1 MMMLSIKTLERL
13 RDIITGDS
21 QQSPYKSGPVLI
33 DFFHEFGERDLYG
46 QGFPS
51 RHIYVL
57 DKLKKLNGSDK
68 MRGIVL
74 SAFDYIDSSDF
85 DAEAAA
91 SAFNQQ
97 FAKDGHRLVI
107 EYRGGWMDGSNYIKG
122 PAYFD
127 IRAIKE
133 LTVIP
138 TRLIELSHDSISEH
152 IRKAN
157 HKIDSGDYAGAITNA
172 YTLIESLLKHLL
184 SKFTDQDFG
193 SKGDIRQLY
202 SEVAPY
208 LNLQPKGESLESYLK
223 AILEGLRSQIA
234 GLYEL
239 ANKVSDRHD
248 RKYNPSRH
256 HAKLA
261 INATFCLCDFLIDSY
276 EYQIEHSKNISM
288 PEAAAK

>member
-1 MMMLSIKTLERL
+1 MMLSTKTLERL

-57 DKLKKLNGSDK
+57 DKLKKFNGSDK
-68 MRGIVL
+68 MRNVVL

-85 DAEAAA
+85 DAEATA

-97 FAKDGHRLVI
+97 FIKDGYRLVI
-107 EYRGGWMDGSNYIKG
+107 EYRSGWMDGNNYIKG
-122 PAYFD
+122 PPYFD
-127 IRAIKE
+127 IRPIEAA
-133 LTVIP
+133 VVVP
-138 TRLIELSHDSISEH
+138 TRLIELSHESIGEH

-157 HKIDSGDYAGAITNA
+157 QKIDVGDYAGSITNA
-172 YTLIESLLKHLL
+172 YTLVESLLKHLL
-184 SKFTDQDFG
+184 SKFTDRDFG
-193 SKGDIRQLY
+193 GKGDIRQLY

-208 LNLQPKGESLESYLK
+208 LNLQPKGENIESYLK
-223 AILEGLRSQIA
+223 AILEGLRGQIS

-239 ANKVSDRHD
+239 ANKVSDRHA

-261 INATFCLCDFLIDSY
+261 INATFSLCDFLIDSY
-276 EYQIEHSKNISM
+276 EYQIGRNKKF
-288 PEAAAK
+288 PEPEGAAK